1 MNMFLVEVR
10 QRHPGEY
17 ILMILDGAGWQK
29 SKGMVIPEGMELV
42 ALPPY
47 CPDLNPQERVWE
59 ELREKAF
66 GNRVF
71 ASLKAVTDAAT
82 KGFQNIEAN
91 PDALKRLGG
100 REWIL
105 EPL

>member
-1 MNMFLVEVR
+1 MV
-10 QRHPGEY
+10 
-17 ILMILDGAGWQK
+17 LDGAGWHK
-29 SKGMVIPEGMELV
+29 SKDLVIPEGMELA

-47 CPDLNPQERVWE
+47 CPDLNPQEQVWE

-71 ASLKAVTDAAT
+71 ASLKAVTDAAAR
-82 KGFQNIEAN
+82 GLQRIEAN
-91 PDALKRLGG
+91 PEALKRLAG

-105 EPL
+105 ESL